1 MSSDK
6 NKLDIFVYIKI
17 LWKEKLLITFFTI
30 IPILVSYIY
39 YIKSENF
46 YEYKISFNIDIEKF
60 ITYRHYN
67 ICDLVCKKKYY
78 FTELSIIIDENIA
91 LNEKY
96 QIVYKSNDI
105 NDLNE
110 IYLNL
115 KNKANNELT
124 KKILDEAIEFQRY
137 KDYLRFIPSKIYYGN
152 IIENFEYNKLLI
164 HLINENR
171 KIFIFQEPILT
182 KLPNRKIS
190 LFLFTLFLSPILSSF
205 IIYLKGN
212 FRSLFK

>member
-67 ICDLVCKKKYY
+67 ICDLVCKKILFYRAKYNY
-78 FTELSIIIDENIA
+78 
-91 LNEKY
+91 
-96 QIVYKSNDI
+96 
-105 NDLNE
+105 
-110 IYLNL
+110 
-115 KNKANNELT
+115 
-124 KKILDEAIEFQRY
+124 R
-137 KDYLRFIPSKIYYGN
+137 
-152 IIENFEYNKLLI
+152 
-164 HLINENR
+164 
-171 KIFIFQEPILT
+171 
-182 KLPNRKIS
+182 
-190 LFLFTLFLSPILSSF
+190 
-205 IIYLKGN
+205 
-212 FRSLFK
+212 